1 MKSIFDF
8 DIIRKLIK
16 GSDNKAPFNILI
28 DSMNGGNYRCLNVK
42 NILITISK
50 IKFEILSN

>member
-8 DIIRKLIK
+8 DVIRKLIK

-28 DSMNGGNYRCLNVK
+28 DSMNGGNYCECLDFRV
-42 NILITISK
+42 ILIIISK
-50 IKFEILSN
+50 I